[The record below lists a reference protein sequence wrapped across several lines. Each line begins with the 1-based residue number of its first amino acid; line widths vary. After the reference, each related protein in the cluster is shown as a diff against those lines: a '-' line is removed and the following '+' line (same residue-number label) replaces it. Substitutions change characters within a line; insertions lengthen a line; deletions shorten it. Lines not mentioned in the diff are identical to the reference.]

1 MIYRCEGRLDSLSC
15 LSVGGGQVIVK
26 LFEVALVIPQGVF
39 AEVALV
45 TQVLEKLS

>member
-1 MIYRCEGRLDSLSC
+1 
-15 LSVGGGQVIVK
+15 VGGRQVIVK
-26 LFEVALVIPQGVF
+26 LLEVALVIAEGVF